1 MKKKIVAA
9 LLAVIVFAVMLAGC
23 GKSESSNTPSI
34 TTVSPDA
41 TAENAAETTTELRPD
56 LPQDIKFDGYE
67 FKFLNGNTAD
77 WMVTYAI
84 TAEEANGEAL
94 NDAIYKRNLATSEQF
109 GVSIVEISNSGAAST
124 ASKSIA
130 AGEDAYDCILI
141 TTFDAFTSPTKGEAT
156 IYANIPYIDLTKP
169 WWVQNSIRDTSI
181 NGKVYYAISLFDTT
195 HYDEVRGLMFNKTL
209 RENYELDNPY
219 QLVEDNKWVL
229 DKMKEM
235 GTAVALDIDGDGEWG
250 NDDQYGY
257 TSWSRVGAEALV
269 YGVGAKLSVTKD
281 SDDMPYF
288 DLANTYNYD
297 RYQAI
302 ADLYATPGFL
312 APYGTAGNHGG
323 LDQFIAGKA
332 LFYNEAVGNTHS
344 LRDMDADFGFIP
356 SPKYTEEQEEYYHFG
371 GTPYVMLIP
380 VTASDLERTGIIIES
395 LSFESV
401 STVVP
406 AYYDIMLNGKI
417 ARDTE
422 SGPMLDIVFNTLSYP
437 YQIAFDYCD
446 TKITDMLW
454 KNKSDFASYFAKY
467 ETTIQKNIDKAIDAY
482 EAGNQ

>member
-1 MKKKIVAA
+1 
-9 LLAVIVFAVMLAGC
+9 
-23 GKSESSNTPSI
+23 
-34 TTVSPDA
+34 
-41 TAENAAETTTELRPD
+41 
-56 LPQDIKFDGYE
+56 
-67 FKFLNGNTAD
+67 
-77 WMVTYAI
+77 
-84 TAEEANGEAL
+84 
-94 NDAIYKRNLATSEQF
+94 
-109 GVSIVEISNSGAAST
+109 
-124 ASKSIA
+124 
-130 AGEDAYDCILI
+130 
-141 TTFDAFTSPTKGEAT
+141 
-156 IYANIPYIDLTKP
+156 
-169 WWVQNSIRDTSI
+169 
-181 NGKVYYAISLFDTT
+181 
-195 HYDEVRGLMFNKTL
+195 MFNKTL